1 LEFSSSLELA
11 YGEIHNQA
19 PGVHVLVLTTYDSDS
34 FILKAIEAG
43 ATGYLLKD
51 APRDELFRAIHAAAQ
66 GKPALAPSVAARLM
80 ENVRSPEGEALSNR
94 ELEVL
99 ALVAKG
105 SSNKEIAHRL
115 HISQATVKT
124 HLIHIYGKLGV
135 DDRTAAVTVALERNL
150 IHLDELS

>member
-11 YGEIHNQA
+11 YGEIHNKA

-66 GKPALAPSVAARLM
+66 G
-80 ENVRSPEGEALSNR
+80 
-94 ELEVL
+94 
-99 ALVAKG
+99 
-105 SSNKEIAHRL
+105 
-115 HISQATVKT
+115 
-124 HLIHIYGKLGV
+124 
-135 DDRTAAVTVALERNL
+135 
-150 IHLDELS
+150 